1 MSSSSQD
8 ARFEAARAIGDFATR
23 DLGQQNQTMFTSLS
37 ECQQIAGKKLPR
49 RQNVLAGAREADLTR
64 LFSVKSSGIRGSR
77 ADQIISQQSGPQFTP
92 NHVRRLTSDMAEI
105 QI

>member
-8 ARFEAARAIGDFATR
+8 ARFESARAVGDFTTR
-23 DLGQQNQTMFTSLS
+23 DLGQQSQTVFTSLGA
-37 ECQQIAGKKLPR
+37 CQQIAGKKLPR
-49 RQNVLAGAREADLTR
+49 RQDVLAGTRETDLTR
-64 LFSVKSSGIRGSR
+64 LFFVKSSRICGSG
-77 ADQIISQQSGPQFTP
+77 ADQIISQQSGPQLTP